1 VDTVAANGDR
11 DLREML
17 DWAITQAPVD
27 IALLDTQMRQL
38 RLNASLCRAL
48 GLDDEA
54 AGLGL
59 RLTDLLSTPATESCL
74 AAARMVARTGQSMVW
89 RGVNQMPGQPRDHA
103 MDVNLSP
110 VRDPA
115 GRVCGVLVV
124 AVDVTEQRLARQR
137 LALLNEA
144 STRIGCTLDM
154 TRTAEELVEVA
165 VPGLADFASVD
176 LLDSVF
182 RGDEPT
188 SGPFIFGVPLR
199 RMACGSVL
207 DGCPEA
213 LARPGQ
219 VSQFSWHSPA
229 TRRMTSGLLMD
240 QPDLQRNLERWA
252 VTDPEGAARI
262 ARYGFHS
269 VMVVPLR
276 ARGATL
282 GRAKFGRHRRPDSF
296 QDEDL
301 VLAEEI
307 VARAA
312 VCIDNA
318 RRYSRERATALT
330 LQRSLLPQ
338 RLPRQAAVQVATR
351 YLPSGSRVPV
361 GGDWFDVIRL
371 SGSRVGLVVGDVA
384 GHGMHAAATMGRLRT
399 AVRTLADIDLDPG
412 DLLTRLDDVVTRIAD
427 EEGLVPGGEG
437 GDLSATCLYAV
448 YDPVSCGC
456 TLARAG
462 HPPPAV
468 VCPGGTAEFLD
479 VPACP
484 LLGLGGQAF
493 EEAQVVLPE
502 DSLLVLYTDGLVE
515 SRQRDIDTGL
525 SAMREVLN
533 DVRFQP
539 HGLPSPPGPSLESV
553 CDTVLKALLP
563 ERAEDDAALLIARTS
578 ALPADRIVSWDLPAE
593 PAVVAHAR
601 AQAARQLATWGLEE
615 VSFTTE
621 LIVSELVTNAIRHAE
636 PPIQL
641 RMILDRALSC
651 EVSDGSST
659 TPHLCCA
666 DFDDEGGRGLLIVS
680 QLTERWGTRHT
691 RTGKTIW
698 AQQSL
703 APGPSLTRRAAP
715 QRPPDPQPRAS
726 CRFDELGQPLDA
738 LHDVIVDD
746 IGRAAAV
753 DSEHPFPAGVVLEQ
767 RHGVLLVHLEAMLKH
782 RVGVLRSAAAG
793 LQPAHQFLAGDIEV
807 NRGLHLGS
815 EQADHGVRRL
825 RLFHGP
831 RETVQDITGRRGQ
844 DRLAEHVHDQGVRD
858 QVTFVHVGPDPPP
871 ERGLLLDVLA
881 EQVAA
886 GDVRDAESRGQ
897 QLGLRSFSGARSAD
911 QQQPHLIYRPARRQP
926 GAKAPDRAPLP
937 PVMTVLWISWNVSN
951 VWWLTVSSA
960 CTARPRTGRTFAGM
974 TTFCQ

>member
-17 DWAITQAPVD
+17 DWAITQAPVN

-74 AAARMVARTGQSMVW
+74 AAARMVARTGRPTVW
-89 RGVNQMPGQPRDHA
+89 RGDNQLPGQASSHA
-103 MDVNLSP
+103 IDVNLSP
-110 VRDPA
+110 VKDPA
-115 GRVCGVLVV
+115 GRVCGVLLVTI
-124 AVDVTEQRLARQR
+124 DVTEQHLAQQR

-144 STRIGCTLDM
+144 STRIGRTLDM
-154 TRTAEELVEVA
+154 TRTAEELVEVT
-165 VPGLADFASVD
+165 VPGFADFVTVD
-176 LLDSVF
+176 LLESVF

-188 SGPFIFGVPLR
+188 SGPIAFNAPLR

-207 DGCPEA
+207 EGCPEA
-213 LARPGQ
+213 LVRPGQ
-219 VSQFSWHSPA
+219 VSQFSEHSPA
-229 TRRMTSGLLMD
+229 ARRMTSGLLLN
-240 QPDLQRNLERWA
+240 QPDLQHDHERWA
-252 VTDPEGAARI
+252 VSDPERAAHVGRHGA
-262 ARYGFHS
+262 HS
-269 VMVVPLR
+269 LMLVPLR
-276 ARGATL
+276 ARGVML
-282 GRAKFGRHRRPDSF
+282 GSALFGRHRRPEAF

-318 RRYSRERATALT
+318 RRYTGERATALA

-338 RLPRQAAVQVATR
+338 CLPRQAAVQVATR

-427 EEGLVPGGEG
+427 EEDLASGGEG
-437 GDLSATCLYAV
+437 ADLSATCLYAV
-448 YDPVSCGC
+448 YDPVSRGC

-468 VCPGGTAEFLD
+468 VCPGGKAEFLD

-493 EEAQVVLPE
+493 EEAEVVLPE
-502 DSLLVLYTDGLVE
+502 DSLLVLYTDGLIE

-525 SAMREVLN
+525 AAMRDVLN
-533 DVRFQP
+533 DVRVQP
-539 HGLPSPPGPSLESV
+539 HGRPPLAAPSLESV

-593 PAVVAHAR
+593 PAIVAHAR
-601 AQAARQLATWGLEE
+601 DQAGRQLAVWGLEE
-615 VSFTTE
+615 TAFTTE
-621 LIVSELVTNAIRHAE
+621 LIVSELLTNAIRHAE

-666 DFDDEGGRGLLIVS
+666 DYYDEGGRGLLIVS

-703 APGPSLTRRAAP
+703 AQGPGLTLACWPAGPSAAGP
-715 QRPPDPQPRAS
+715 AAAAAESPPDPR
-726 CRFDELGQPLDA
+726 
-738 LHDVIVDD
+738 
-746 IGRAAAV
+746 
-753 DSEHPFPAGVVLEQ
+753 
-767 RHGVLLVHLEAMLKH
+767 
-782 RVGVLRSAAAG
+782 
-793 LQPAHQFLAGDIEV
+793 
-807 NRGLHLGS
+807 RGHH
-815 EQADHGVRRL
+815 ADHADSMSSASLSMRWTMSSWTTSAGR
-825 RLFHGP
+825 P
-831 RETVQDITGRRGQ
+831 PSTVNI
-844 DRLAEHVHDQGVRD
+844 H
-858 QVTFVHVGPDPPP
+858 
-871 ERGLLLDVLA
+871 
-881 EQVAA
+881 
-886 GDVRDAESRGQ
+886 S
-897 QLGLRSFSGARSAD
+897 
-911 QQQPHLIYRPARRQP
+911 RPA
-926 GAKAPDRAPLP
+926 
-937 PVMTVLWISWNVSN
+937 
-951 VWWLTVSSA
+951 
-960 CTARPRTGRTFAGM
+960 
-974 TTFCQ
+974 

>member
-1 VDTVAANGDR
+1 VDTVAANRDR

-27 IALLDTQMRQL
+27 IALLDTQLRQL
-38 RLNASLCRAL
+38 RLNASICRAL
-48 GLDDEA
+48 GLDGEA

-59 RLTDLLSTPATESCL
+59 RITDLVSNPATESCL
-74 AAARMVARTGQSMVW
+74 AAARMVAQTGKPTVW
-89 RGVNQMPGQPRDHA
+89 RGAERMPGQARDHV
-103 MDVNLSP
+103 MDINLSP
-110 VRDPA
+110 VKDPA

-124 AVDVTEQRLARQR
+124 AVDVTEQHLAQQR
-137 LALLNEA
+137 LAVLNEA

-165 VPGLADFASVD
+165 VPALADFATVD

-188 SGPFIFGVPLR
+188 SSPFTFEVPLR
-199 RMACGSVL
+199 RMAVGSVL

-213 LARPGQ
+213 LVRPGQ
-219 VSQFSWHSPA
+219 VSQLSGHSPA
-229 TRRMTSGLLMD
+229 ARRMTSGLLMN
-240 QPDLQRNLERWA
+240 QADLQRNLDRWA
-252 VTDPEGAARI
+252 VTDPEGAART

-269 VMVVPLR
+269 LMVVPLR
-276 ARGATL
+276 ARGVTL
-282 GRAKFGRHRRPDSF
+282 GSAMFGRHRRPESF
-296 QDEDL
+296 GDEDL

-318 RRYSRERATALT
+318 RRYSRERATALI
-330 LQRSLLPQ
+330 LQRSLLPHH
-338 RLPRQAAVQVATR
+338 LPRQAAVQVATR
-351 YLPSGSRVPV
+351 YRPSGSGVPV

-399 AVRTLADIDLDPG
+399 AVRTLADIDLDPR

-427 EEGLVPGGEG
+427 EEGLVPGGECS
-437 GDLSATCLYAV
+437 DLSATCLYAV
-448 YDPVSCGC
+448 YDPVSRGC

-493 EEAQVVLPE
+493 EEAEVVLPE
-502 DSLLVLYTDGLVE
+502 DSLLVLYTDGLIE

-525 SAMREVLN
+525 TAMREVLN
-533 DVRFQP
+533 DVRLEP
-539 HGLPSPPGPSLESV
+539 HGLPPPAAPSLESV

-578 ALPADRIVSWDLPAE
+578 ALPADRIVCWDLPAE

-601 AQAARQLATWGLEE
+601 AQAARQLAAWGLED
-615 VSFTTE
+615 SFTTE

-666 DFDDEGGRGLLIVS
+666 DHYDEGGRGLLIVS
-680 QLTERWGTRHT
+680 HLTERWGTRPT

-703 APGPSLTRRAAP
+703 TSGPALTRYEGPAVATAG
-715 QRPPDPQPRAS
+715 RPPDPSR
-726 CRFDELGQPLDA
+726 
-738 LHDVIVDD
+738 
-746 IGRAAAV
+746 
-753 DSEHPFPAGVVLEQ
+753 
-767 RHGVLLVHLEAMLKH
+767 
-782 RVGVLRSAAAG
+782 G
-793 LQPAHQFLAGDIEV
+793 LQAGHADSMSSVSLLMRCTMSSCTTSAGRPPSTV
-807 NRGLHLGS
+807 NIHS
-815 EQADHGVRRL
+815 
-825 RLFHGP
+825 
-831 RETVQDITGRRGQ
+831 
-844 DRLAEHVHDQGVRD
+844 
-858 QVTFVHVGPDPPP
+858 
-871 ERGLLLDVLA
+871 
-881 EQVAA
+881 
-886 GDVRDAESRGQ
+886 
-897 QLGLRSFSGARSAD
+897 
-911 QQQPHLIYRPARRQP
+911 RPA
-926 GAKAPDRAPLP
+926 
-937 PVMTVLWISWNVSN
+937 
-951 VWWLTVSSA
+951 
-960 CTARPRTGRTFAGM
+960 
-974 TTFCQ
+974 

>member
-1 VDTVAANGDR
+1 
-11 DLREML
+11 ML
-17 DWAITQAPVD
+17 DWAITQAPVN
-27 IALLDTQMRQL
+27 IALLDTQMLQL

-48 GLDDEA
+48 GLDHEA

-74 AAARMVARTGQSMVW
+74 AAARMVARTGRPMVW
-89 RGVNQMPGQPRDHA
+89 RGVNHMPGQPRDHA

-110 VRDPA
+110 VKDPS

-124 AVDVTEQRLARQR
+124 AVDVTEQYLARRR

-165 VPGLADFASVD
+165 VPGLADCVTVD
-176 LLDSVF
+176 LLEPVF
-182 RGDEPT
+182 RGDEPAT
-188 SGPFIFGVPLR
+188 GPFSFDVPLR

-207 DGCPEA
+207 EGCPEA
-213 LARPGQ
+213 LVRPGQ
-219 VSQFSWHSPA
+219 VSQFAWHSPA
-229 TRRMTSGLLMD
+229 ARCMTSGLLNE
-240 QPDLQRNLERWA
+240 PDVRRNLERWA
-252 VTDPEGAARI
+252 VTDPEAAART

-269 VMVVPLR
+269 LMVVPLR
-276 ARGATL
+276 ARGVTL
-282 GRAKFGRHRRPDSF
+282 GSAMFGRHRRAEPF
-296 QDEDL
+296 HDEDL

-330 LQRSLLPQ
+330 LQRSLLP
-338 RLPRQAAVQVATR
+338 RHLPRQAAVQVATR
-351 YLPSGSRVPV
+351 YLPSGSRVAV

-384 GHGMHAAATMGRLRT
+384 GHGLHAAATMGRLRT
-399 AVRTLADIDLDPG
+399 AVRTLANIDLDPG
-412 DLLTRLDDVVTRIAD
+412 ELLTRLDDVVTRIAD
-427 EEGLVPGGEG
+427 EEGMVPGGECA
-437 GDLSATCLYAV
+437 DLSATCLYAV
-448 YDPVSCGC
+448 YDPVSRGC

-493 EEAQVVLPE
+493 EEAEVVLPE
-502 DSLLVLYTDGLVE
+502 DSLLVLYTDGLIE

-525 SAMREVLN
+525 TAMREVLN
-533 DVRFQP
+533 DVCPEP
-539 HGLPSPPGPSLESV
+539 HGLPRPAAPSLESV

-593 PAVVAHAR
+593 PAIVAHAR
-601 AQAARQLATWGLEE
+601 AQAARQLAAWGLEE

-621 LIVSELVTNAIRHAE
+621 LIVSELLTNAIRHAE

-666 DFDDEGGRGLLIVS
+666 DDDDEGGRGLLIVS

-703 APGPSLTRRAAP
+703 APGVGLTWPSDPSDRSDPSDPAADAG
-715 QRPPDPQPRAS
+715 PPDP
-726 CRFDELGQPLDA
+726 
-738 LHDVIVDD
+738 
-746 IGRAAAV
+746 GRG
-753 DSEHPFPAGVVLEQ
+753 H
-767 RHGVLLVHLEAMLKH
+767 H
-782 RVGVLRSAAAG
+782 
-793 LQPAHQFLAGDIEV
+793 
-807 NRGLHLGS
+807 
-815 EQADHGVRRL
+815 ADHADSMSSASLLMRCTMSSWTTSAGR
-825 RLFHGP
+825 P
-831 RETVQDITGRRGQ
+831 PSTVNI
-844 DRLAEHVHDQGVRD
+844 H
-858 QVTFVHVGPDPPP
+858 
-871 ERGLLLDVLA
+871 
-881 EQVAA
+881 
-886 GDVRDAESRGQ
+886 S
-897 QLGLRSFSGARSAD
+897 
-911 QQQPHLIYRPARRQP
+911 RPA
-926 GAKAPDRAPLP
+926 
-937 PVMTVLWISWNVSN
+937 
-951 VWWLTVSSA
+951 
-960 CTARPRTGRTFAGM
+960 
-974 TTFCQ
+974 